1 MDFLKRTDIHFG
13 REYAGQNELNIA
25 VAQVEFANR
34 ITLNLGNITACV
46 FHTISPHSED
56 ATCIYIPEEKVLFL
70 GDSTSE
76 DFFNDGY
83 MDKKKLE
90 QLIQLISDIDCEY
103 CVLSHCEPL
112 KKGDLLK
119 YLDSIK

>member
-1 MDFLKRTDIHFG
+1 
-13 REYAGQNELNIA
+13 
-25 VAQVEFANR
+25 
-34 ITLNLGNITACV
+34 
-46 FHTISPHSED
+46 
-56 ATCIYIPEEKVLFL
+56 
-70 GDSTSE
+70 
-76 DFFNDGY
+76 

-112 KKGDLLK
+112 KKRDLLK

>member
-1 MDFLKRTDIHFG
+1 M
-13 REYAGQNELNIA
+13 
-25 VAQVEFANR
+25 
-34 ITLNLGNITACV
+34 
-46 FHTISPHSED
+46 
-56 ATCIYIPEEKVLFL
+56 PEEKVLFL

-76 DFFNDGY
+76 DFFNEGY

-112 KKGDLLK
+112 KKRDLLK